1 PGLRETNVINPRW
14 ITEAVYEIINSKSL
28 ANSKGSLT
36 IESLKTLLD
45 SDKYPPKKHGFIIE
59 LMKKFELCY
68 NVDKNT
74 VLLPDL
80 LEVAEPDFDFDE
92 SNCLKFYLSYDF
104 LPKSVMARFIVKRS
118 QEIKN
123 NLRWRS
129 GVVLENKS
137 YNSTAV
143 IKADAREKKIRIDV
157 AGDLKRDW
165 FAVLRDTFKEIHGSF
180 EKLDVDEMVPL
191 PGNSLVA
198 VPYSELTGYELA
210 GRDEYF
216 SGKLGKAFS
225 IKLLLNGIVSEVD

>member
-1 PGLRETNVINPRW
+1 
-14 ITEAVYEIINSKSL
+14 
-28 ANSKGSLT
+28 
-36 IESLKTLLD
+36 
-45 SDKYPPKKHGFIIE
+45 
-59 LMKKFELCY
+59 MKKFELCY

-80 LEVAEPDFDFDE
+80 LEVAEPEFQFDE

-104 LPKSVMARFIVKRS
+104 LPQSVMARFIVKRS
-118 QEIKN
+118 KEIKN

-129 GVVLENKS
+129 SVVLENKS

-180 EKLDVDEMVPL
+180 EKLDVEEMVP
-191 PGNSLVA
+191 NW
-198 VPYSELTGYELA
+198 
-210 GRDEYF
+210 
-216 SGKLGKAFS
+216 
-225 IKLLLNGIVSEVD
+225 